1 MQSGLIFSVIGD
13 PRGGINMRDIDSRA
27 GWKMALEAM
36 LPLAGSLA
44 AFFLIMAVR

>member
-1 MQSGLIFSVIGD
+1 MNMQEI
-13 PRGGINMRDIDSRA
+13 DIRV

-36 LPLAGSLA
+36 LPLAGSQV